1 VNYSSPRLG
10 RPGRSESKPIGGRDG
25 SHRAGYESENGQVNK
40 ARAAT
45 HAIGRSL
52 DLDSLLEWI
61 KLPNLIDVAVVA
73 TLLWVVISWLQTSPA
88 RLALISVAALAG
100 LYALS
105 QEFALEL
112 TTLLLQGFFAF
123 FALVLVVVF
132 QEDLRR
138 LFEGIALWGL
148 RRGKPRPAPD
158 SVRLLV
164 RTCYRLAQERIGAL
178 IVLPGREP
186 LERHLEGGIQL
197 DGRLSEELLESIFDP
212 NSAGHDGALVL
223 REDKVERFGAHLP
236 LSTNWDQLG
245 QRGTRHAAA
254 LGLAERSDAL
264 CIAVSEERGVV
275 SLARRSELLEMPGPE
290 AFSRGLE
297 AFAKSSDKHKNGRPW
312 LSRLLLRM
320 GARWREAAL
329 ALLLT
334 LALWYVAVPGAA
346 LQRVTYPVDVSIE
359 NLPDGYI
366 LESTTPAAVQVTV
379 EGRRRDLH
387 LGNRGKVS
395 VRIDAFLAQLGRR
408 TFEIGPD
415 EFIHPPEL
423 DLIRIEPSKV
433 RISIERPENP

>member
-1 VNYSSPRLG
+1 L
-10 RPGRSESKPIGGRDG
+10 E
-25 SHRAGYESENGQVNK
+25 
-40 ARAAT
+40 
-45 HAIGRSL
+45 
-52 DLDSLLEWI
+52 SLLEWI
-61 KLPNLIDVAVVA
+61 QLPNLIDLAVVA
-73 TLLWVVISWLQTSPA
+73 TLLWVAISWLQTSRA
-88 RLALISVAALAG
+88 RLALVGVAALAG
-100 LYALS
+100 LYALA

-158 SVRLLV
+158 SMRLLV
-164 RTCYRLAQERIGAL
+164 RTSYQLAQQKIGAL
-178 IVLPGREP
+178 VVLPGREP
-186 LERHLEGGIQL
+186 LERHLEGGIHL
-197 DGRLSEELLESIFDP
+197 NGRVSEELLESIFDP
-212 NSAGHDGALVL
+212 SSAGHDGALVL
-223 REDKVERFGAHLP
+223 RANKVVRFGVHLP
-236 LSTNWDQLG
+236 LSTQWDQLG

-264 CIAVSEERGVV
+264 CVAVSEERGVV
-275 SLARRSELLEMPGPE
+275 SVARRGQLREMSGPE
-290 AFSRGLE
+290 ELSAELE
-297 AFAKSSDKHKNGRPW
+297 AFARSAGSGRRVRPG
-312 LSRLLLRM
+312 LPRLLLRM

-346 LQRVTYPVDVSIE
+346 LQRVSYP
-359 NLPDGYI
+359 
-366 LESTTPAAVQVTV
+366 V
-379 EGRRRDLH
+379 EGRGRDLH

-415 EFIHPPEL
+415 ELDHPPEL
-423 DLIRIEPSKV
+423 EVIGVEPGKV
-433 RISIERPENP
+433 RISIGQP